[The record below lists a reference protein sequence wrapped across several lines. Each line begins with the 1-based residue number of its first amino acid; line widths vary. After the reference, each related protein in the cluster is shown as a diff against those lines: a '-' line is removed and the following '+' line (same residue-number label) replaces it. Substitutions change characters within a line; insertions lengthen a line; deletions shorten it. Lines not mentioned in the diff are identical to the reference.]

1 MASSV
6 QQQHENLQRLTAHI
20 GNPAPCCPVDADR
33 AASCQHDAWRMP
45 LSHSTSQ
52 ALFEAIVAGGQLSS
66 NDARGEPSREVDT
79 ELGTTND
86 VFVYLGTPAFPK
98 REFAFV
104 FKCSLTE
111 SANSKAVATPFDSGG
126 CARHFGLPVGTHVEF
141 VRNHEL
147 PVPECRDYLGVMLGH
162 CFASVESYLLGNPYF
177 ECPGCGASLADPHGL
192 IRSSPSQDY
201 GLDRMHEVRIEG
213 KISSTLTSPRLLSPR
228 GLSRPRWPDFSPSGF
243 KSSPTTEVTT
253 TRIRSAP
260 KPLPRFCLSSSPHD
274 HALHQWPSSHR
285 VHGGALDGGTIAAD
299 PFGDLL

>member
-1 MASSV
+1 MASSL
-6 QQQHENLQRLTAHI
+6 QQQHDNLQRLTARI
-20 GNPAPCCPVDADR
+20 GNSAPCCPADPVR
-33 AASCQHDAWRMP
+33 SASCQHDARRMP

-66 NDARGEPSREVDT
+66 NDARGVPSREVDT

-126 CARHFGLPVGTHVEF
+126 CAGHFGLPEGTHVEF

-147 PVPECRDYLGVMLGH
+147 PVPECRGYLGVMLGH

-192 IRSSPSQDY
+192 NRSSPSQDY
-201 GLDRMHEVRIEG
+201 GLDRIHEVRIEG
-213 KISSTLTSPRLLSPR
+213 KIVLDPHLAAVIVPKGFVPPSVARLLSLGVQVITYDR
-228 GLSRPRWPDFSPSGF
+228 GDNDPNPLRTKATSAFLSEFL
-243 KSSPTTEVTT
+243 
-253 TRIRSAP
+253 AP
-260 KPLPRFCLSSSPHD
+260 
-274 HALHQWPSSHR
+274 
-285 VHGGALDGGTIAAD
+285 
-299 PFGDLL
+299 